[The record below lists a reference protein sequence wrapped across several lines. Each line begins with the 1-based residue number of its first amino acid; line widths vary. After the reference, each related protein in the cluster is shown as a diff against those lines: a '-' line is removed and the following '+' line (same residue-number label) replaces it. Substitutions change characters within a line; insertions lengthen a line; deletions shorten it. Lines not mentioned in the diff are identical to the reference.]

1 MASERKNKLKKKEL
15 TKLMQQ
21 AYAAGDTH
29 KAYEY
34 SRQIRN
40 IGKDGEADENIGWN

>member
-1 MASERKNKLKKKEL
+1 MASEREKKLKKKEL

-21 AYAAGDTH
+21 AFASGDTH

-34 SRQIRN
+34 SREIRRLS
-40 IGKDGEADENIGWN
+40 GDEKLH

>member
-1 MASERKNKLKKKEL
+1 MASEREKKLKKKEL

-21 AYAAGDTH
+21 AFASGDTH

-40 IGKDGEADENIGWN
+40 LGKDGEANENV